1 MIENRLLIA
10 LLMGLVSIFMI
21 MDSRVFGRLN
31 CERPLITCTIVGL
44 ILGDLKTGMLV
55 GAQLE
60 MVTLGMMSIGASGF
74 NMNMGAIVGCALV
87 ILTGSPIET
96 ALTVAAPMTML
107 SSLLGTIG
115 TAVRIQFC
123 HMCDNYVA
131 AGKYKAAKRVHIVYG
146 PIQYAVLN
154 FVPVFF
160 AVYFGETVINNI
172 VSKVPDFVSG
182 GVTVGANLI
191 AFYGFALLLSTMV
204 NKNNAIWFFAGFL
217 ISAFSGLGL
226 TAMSLIAI
234 CLGLVMYQIRYQDRP
249 AMAGAASGDGLDE
262 LDDL

>member
-10 LLMGLVSIFMI
+10 FLMSLVSIFMI

-44 ILGDLKTGMLV
+44 ILGDVKTGMLV
-55 GAQLE
+55 GAQME
-60 MVTLGMMSIGASGF
+60 MVTLGMMSVGASGF
-74 NMNMGAIVGCALV
+74 NMNMGSIVGCALV
-87 ILTGSPIET
+87 ILTGSSIDM
-96 ALTVAAPMTML
+96 ALTVATPMTML
-107 SSLLGTIG
+107 YNLLGTIG

-123 HMCDNYVA
+123 HMCDKYVEE
-131 AGKYKAAKRVHIVYG
+131 GKYKMAKRVHIVYG
-146 PIQYAVLN
+146 PIQYAILN
-154 FVPVFF
+154 AVPVFF

-172 VSKVPDFVSG
+172 VSKVPAFVSG
-182 GVTVGANLI
+182 GITVGANLI

-204 NKNNAIWFFAGFL
+204 NKNNVIWFFAGFL
-217 ISAFSGLGL
+217 LAALSGLGL

-234 CLGLVMYQIRYQDRP
+234 CLGIVMYQIRYQDRP
-249 AMAGAASGDGLDE
+249 ALAGASGQGTDE